1 MRIESCNS
9 KKLLASAALE
19 NYLTDKNYLK
29 GNGFILNEIEI
40 NETVELD
47 QNLNSLQQRFYILI
61 LILKNKS
68 LQSNIGSCLQS
79 ILCHLV
85 FLSTQKILQFI
96 LNQQL

>member
-9 KKLLASAALE
+9 KNLLASAALE

-47 QNLNSLQQRFYILI
+47 QN
-61 LILKNKS
+61 
-68 LQSNIGSCLQS
+68 
-79 ILCHLV
+79 
-85 FLSTQKILQFI
+85 
-96 LNQQL
+96 